1 MSDDRM
7 IFKPAKCAGYITAFI
22 NVDVFLELSSWVWW
36 PMREIFEKSEE
47 NVELLT

>member
-22 NVDVFLELSSWVWW
+22 NVDVFLEL
-36 PMREIFEKSEE
+36 RFESDDRCVRYVRRAKKTL
-47 NVELLT
+47 NC